1 MSGFFR
7 HLSPEIDEVKPI
19 IREGIAAIEQE
30 TLHNVSEELRY
41 HLDL

>member
-1 MSGFFR
+1 MIIK
-7 HLSPEIDEVKPI
+7 EITLLDEVKPVTF
-19 IREGIAAIEQE
+19 GGTTAIEQE